1 VRLHRPHRA
10 WFVALVTFGALLCA
24 AGFRSSTGVLMEP
37 LENEFGWSRELTSGA
52 VTLNL
57 VVFGLTA
64 PFAAALMERFGIRR
78 VVAIALC
85 LVALGSGLTVLMTA
99 PWQLVA
105 LWGLA
110 VGLGTGAM
118 ALVLGAIVAN
128 RWFVRHRGLVTG
140 LFSAASAT
148 GQLVFLP
155 LIAYLAVNLGWRWS
169 AVLVSGVALLLV
181 PLVLLFLADRPAD
194 VGTTAYGAPAVVSS
208 APPADWASSASWDS
222 SRAVP
227 PIPPSAGRLALRTLH
242 ESLRSSAF
250 WILAATFFVCG
261 WSTNGL
267 IGTHFVPAA
276 HDHGM
281 PVTTAASLLAVIG
294 VFDIVGTVAS
304 GWFTDRVDP
313 RWLLVVYY
321 ALRGLSLL
329 VVPALLGPSV
339 RPNLFLFIVFYG
351 LDWVATVPPT
361 IALCRS
367 HFGLE
372 RSSIVF
378 GWVYA
383 SHMIGAGIAASFAG
397 TIRERTGSYEIAW
410 WTAGALCLAAAVAV
424 LGIPSPGRRRRAPDP
439 PASGPDQQEA
449 GQPAQA
455 VPAH

>member
-1 VRLHRPHRA
+1 MKRFHVHRA
-10 WFVALVTFGALLCA
+10 WLIALVTFGALLCA

-37 LENEFGWSRELTSGA
+37 LENEFGWSRELTSAA

-64 PFAAALMERFGIRR
+64 PFAAALMEKFGIRR
-78 VVAIALC
+78 VVASALC
-85 LVALGSGLTVLMTA
+85 LVAVGSGLTVLMTA
-99 PWQLVA
+99 SWQLVA

-148 GQLVFLP
+148 GQLIFLP
-155 LIAYLAVNLGWRWS
+155 WIAYLAVHVGWRWS
-169 AVLVSGVALLLV
+169 AGVVAGAALLLV
-181 PLVLLFLADRPAD
+181 PLVLLFLADRPSD
-194 VGTTAYGAPAVVSS
+194 VGSTAYGEAAAAEQADPDPDPPTNLPAGLPTDQSS
-208 APPADWASSASWDS
+208 GQPTSA
-222 SRAVP
+222 A
-227 PIPPSAGRLALRTLH
+227 RLAVHTLRQ
-242 ESLRSSAF
+242 SLRSPAF
-250 WILAATFFVCG
+250 WILACTFFICG

-281 PVTTAASLLAVIG
+281 PVTTAANLLAVIG
-294 VFDIVGTVAS
+294 IFDIVGTVAS
-304 GWFTDRVDP
+304 GWLTDRVDP
-313 RWLLVVYY
+313 RLLLVVYY
-321 ALRGLSLL
+321 GLRGLSLL

-339 RPNLFLFIVFYG
+339 HPNLFLFIVFYG

-383 SHMIGAGIAASFAG
+383 SHMIGAGIAATFAG
-397 TIRERTGSYEIAW
+397 TIRERTGSYEVAW

-424 LGIPSPGRRRRAPDP
+424 LGIPTPGGRRARARELMPTP
-439 PASGPDQQEA
+439 VG
-449 GQPAQA
+449 
-455 VPAH
+455 

>member
-1 VRLHRPHRA
+1 MRRFHVHRA
-10 WFVALVTFGALLCA
+10 WLVALVTFGALICA

-37 LENEFGWSRELTSGA
+37 LEDEFGWSRELTSGA

-57 VVFGLTA
+57 IVFGVTA
-64 PFAAALMERFGIRR
+64 PFAAALMERFGIRK
-78 VVAIALC
+78 VVASALC
-85 LVALGSGLTVLMTA
+85 LVALGSGLTTLMTA

-118 ALVLGAIVAN
+118 ALVLGAMVAN
-128 RWFVRHRGLVTG
+128 RWFVKHRGLVTG

-148 GQLVFLP
+148 GQLIFLP
-155 LIAYLAVNLGWRWS
+155 LIAYLAVHLGWRWS
-169 AVLVSGVALLLV
+169 AALVAGAALLLV
-181 PLVLLFLADRPAD
+181 PLVLLFLADRPSD
-194 VGTTAYGAPAVVSS
+194 VGTTPYGADGTE
-208 APPADWASSASWDS
+208 PPDPV
-222 SRAVP
+222 RAQGSP
-227 PIPPSAGRLALRTLH
+227 GRLALRTLRL
-242 ESLRSSAF
+242 SSRSGTF
-250 WILAATFFVCG
+250 WVLAGTFFICG

-281 PVTTAASLLAVIG
+281 PVTTAASLLALIG

-313 RWLLVVYY
+313 RWLLVMYY

-339 RPNLFLFIVFYG
+339 HPNLFLFIVFYG

-361 IALCRS
+361 IALCRT

-397 TIRERTGSYEIAW
+397 SIRERTGSYEVAW

-424 LGIPSPGRRRRAPDP
+424 LGIPSPGRRRRTPEPPPSTPDETLGRES
-439 PASGPDQQEA
+439 AA
-449 GQPAQA
+449 GA
-455 VPAH
+455 VAH